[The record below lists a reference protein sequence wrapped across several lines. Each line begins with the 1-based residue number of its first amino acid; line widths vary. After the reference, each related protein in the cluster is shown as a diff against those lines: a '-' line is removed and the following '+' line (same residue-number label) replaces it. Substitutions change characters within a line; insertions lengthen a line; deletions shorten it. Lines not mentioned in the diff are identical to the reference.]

1 MKLTCPSRTAASST
15 TSSIF
20 NSFYNT
26 STTRPSLYSSIGT
39 SSRSIPFIQRIPPC
53 PFRSIPATS
62 STTSRCFFSSSS
74 RHTQSNP
81 STLTTI
87 YPTSKLN
94 HGIRTSSINHLI
106 NRRTFS
112 STSTSTRPSPAPIS
126 SLPKTTSSN
135 SEGQSYYPLGL
146 GTTHLSNEIL
156 MRVTVLDS
164 KGTVKLSQ
172 GTFKKSDL
180 CSEHGLEPRDLRK
193 IDSRVPNLVPTIL
206 ARRSGFVSRKKRLL
220 GSWI

>member
-1 MKLTCPSRTAASST
+1 MKLTCPSRTVASST

-20 NSFYNT
+20 NSFYNA
-26 STTRPSLYSSIGT
+26 STTRPSLYSSVETGSKST
-39 SSRSIPFIQRIPPC
+39 LSTQRIPPC
-53 PFRSIPATS
+53 PFRSIPAAS
-62 STTSRCFFSSSS
+62 STTSRCFSSSS
-74 RHTQSNP
+74 LRHTQSNP

-87 YPTSKLN
+87 YPTSKLD
-94 HGIRTSSINHLI
+94 HGIRTSSINRLD

-112 STSTSTRPSPAPIS
+112 STSTSTQPSPAPIS
-126 SLPKTTSSN
+126 SLPKTTSN

-206 ARRSGFVSRKKRLL
+206 ARRSGFVSREKSLL
-220 GSWI
+220 GFD